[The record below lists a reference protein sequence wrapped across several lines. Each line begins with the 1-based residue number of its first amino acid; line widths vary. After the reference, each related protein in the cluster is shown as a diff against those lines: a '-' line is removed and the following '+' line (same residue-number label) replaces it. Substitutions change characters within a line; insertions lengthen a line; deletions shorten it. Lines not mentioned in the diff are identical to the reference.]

1 MALTGLL
8 EAIARQEETLVLDR
22 LNEDVAWRLGALLH
36 ECATAEALPIVIDI
50 GLFHRRLFF
59 SALPGSTPDNIE
71 WARRK
76 RNVVERYHR
85 SSYRVGCELAVKNDT
100 LANRYGLPL
109 TDFSDHGGGFPLT
122 LAGTGV
128 IGAAVVS
135 GLPQRD
141 DHQLVVRALAAVT
154 GHDAET
160 LLLPDDNI
168 Q

>member
-1 MALTGLL
+1 MALSELI
-8 EAIARQEETLVLDR
+8 EAIRRQEETLVLDR
-22 LNEDVAWRLGALLH
+22 CDEDVAWRLGSRLREWGSADV
-36 ECATAEALPIVIDI
+36 LPIVIDI

-85 SSYRVGCELAVKNDT
+85 SSYRVGRELAAKNDT

-109 TDFSDHGGGFPLT
+109 ADFADHGGGFPLT
-122 LAGTGV
+122 LAGVGV
-128 IGAAVVS
+128 IGALVVS

-141 DHQLVVRALAAVT
+141 DHMLVVRALGELL
-154 GHDAET
+154 GHGPEH
-160 LLLPDDNI
+160 LLLPGV
-168 Q
+168 